1 MNQQYKILA
10 TGYSPEGALTT
21 NAVVLYAAT
30 PEEAY
35 KIYREYDV
43 QRYPGEDGKPGSIK
57 AYKVELFTLAYKPVN
72 VEDFTAMYDLV

>member
-43 QRYPGEDGKPGSIK
+43 QRYSETNMK